1 MVGSIVILSLI
12 VFLDRCIVNSGRRTV
27 RGKF

>member
-12 VFLDRCIVNSGRRTV
+12 VFFDRCIINSGRRTIK
-27 RGKF
+27 GKF

>member
-12 VFLDRCIVNSGRRTV
+12 VFFDRCIINSGRRTV
-27 RGKF
+27 KGKF

>member
-12 VFLDRCIVNSGRRTV
+12 VFFDRCIVNSGRRTV